1 MKLKY
6 KNFNLIFLIF
16 INISIFLEYQLFVF
30 TLVLLFTFLIYKN
43 KPLENLEYFFLK
55 IIPINYFINA
65 FLNTF
70 NNNQMSSIF
79 WDMQNFLHYIKCNTI
94 EESYIYN
101 LDLIEKECPTTI
113 GYGPLTDLIYLNI
126 QNIWIATL
134 IFFISFS
141 LFLIYIL
148 FKSKKNILIVVATL
162 ISPGM
167 HFLIFSLNSDIFVI
181 VYLYLLMFLNKKKFV
196 ILNFLILSA
205 ITQIKVFTV
214 MVFLGFALVF
224 YFQKELKETLISL
237 LFFVGNSILLFNHLF
252 LNENIIP
259 TPISFTRSFGI
270 IHDFRILYEYI
281 GFDEF
286 SILISFIILILILLK
301 KYWLSIIADSQINL
315 NQDVKNNLLLLLPTL
330 FLINFYQ
337 NWGYKFV
344 INSIFIILVFQQLN
358 KRLKIF
364 VTLVTLTSSTYYL
377 IGWGFEESILNYILI
392 ITSKLSFYT
401 FFMFLIL
408 ISISIFNQI
417 KFENSNNS

>member
-16 INISIFLEYQLFVF
+16 INISIFLEYQLFIF
-30 TLVLLFTFLIYKN
+30 TLVLFFTFLIYKN

-79 WDMQNFLHYIKCNTI
+79 WDMQNFLHYIRCNTMDK
-94 EESYIYN
+94 SYVYN
-101 LDLIEKECPTTI
+101 FDLIEKECPTTI

-126 QNIWIATL
+126 QNIWMATL

-148 FKSKKNILIVVATL
+148 VKSKKSILIIVATL

-167 HFLIFSLNSDIFVI
+167 HFLIFSLNSDIFI
-181 VYLYLLMFLNKKKFV
+181 VFYIYLLMFSNKKKFV
-196 ILNFLILSA
+196 ILNFLILSI
-205 ITQIKVFTV
+205 ITQIKIFTV
-214 MVFLGFALVF
+214 TFFLGYALIF
-224 YFQKELKETLISL
+224 YYHKEIKYTLTSL
-237 LFFVGNSILLFNHLF
+237 LFFIGNSVLLLNHLF
-252 LNENIIP
+252 INENIIP

-286 SILISFIILILILLK
+286 SILIIFTILILIMFK
-301 KYWLSIIADSQINL
+301 KYWYGYISEFQITL
-315 NQDVKNNLLLLLPTL
+315 NQDTKNNLLLILPTL
-330 FLINFYQ
+330 FLINLYQ
-337 NWGYKFV
+337 NWGYKF
-344 INSIFIILVFQQLN
+344 IFNSIFIILIFQQLN
-358 KRLKIF
+358 KSFK
-364 VTLVTLTSSTYYL
+364 TLATLITLTSSTYYL
-377 IGWGFEESILNYILI
+377 IGWGFEESVLNYILI
-392 ITSKLSFYT
+392 ILSKLSFYS
-401 FFMFLIL
+401 FFVFLIL
-408 ISISIFNQI
+408 ISTYVFKQT
-417 KFENSNNS
+417 KFEDSNYS